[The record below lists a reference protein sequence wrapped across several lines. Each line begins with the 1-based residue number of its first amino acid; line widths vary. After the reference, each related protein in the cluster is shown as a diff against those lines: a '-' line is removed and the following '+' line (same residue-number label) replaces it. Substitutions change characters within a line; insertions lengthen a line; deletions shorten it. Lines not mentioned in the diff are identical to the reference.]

1 MADFNGRRVPN
12 FSQYLDDL
20 NAIPSPYDVAM
31 QQQQQQETYNL
42 DSELSLFT
50 NTEFFDF
57 DKLGDLNIPSFD
69 QVEENKPNVNQNHDM
84 EFLDMLGDGFSN
96 VHDFAAPNLNSANHS
111 SMPVQ
116 NTQYHAA
123 PQSQPNRMPAARAP
137 VHQSPPFS
145 SPTTASPPQPSV
157 AAPSPSTTTS
167 PTPSAPGPK
176 RKNTQKAPAMSV
188 EEAARVAADE
198 DKRRRNTA
206 ASARFR
212 VKKKMREQ
220 SLETTV
226 KETSQKNAA
235 LEARV
240 TALELENQ
248 WLKNLITEKNGK
260 SAEEGK
266 KAESNITHMFKKFLA
281 AQKVDGERSSAGSK
295 IGVGTV

>member
-1 MADFNGRRVPN
+1 MAEYNGRRAPN

-31 QQQQQQETYNL
+31 QQQQDGFNI
-42 DSELSLFT
+42 DSDLSLFT

-57 DKLGDLNIPSFD
+57 DLNLPPFEP
-69 QVEENKPNVNQNHDM
+69 VEENKHNVNQNSDM
-84 EFLDMLGDGFSN
+84 DFLDILGGDGFGQVN
-96 VHDFAAPNLNSANHS
+96 DYAPQMNSMNNQS
-111 SMPVQ
+111 TPVQ
-116 NTQYHAA
+116 NAQLHAV
-123 PQSQPNRMPAARAP
+123 PQSQVPGLPNVRAQVNQP
-137 VHQSPPFS
+137 VNA
-145 SPTTASPPQPSV
+145 PTTASPSQSSV
-157 AAPSPSTTTS
+157 AAPSPTNATS
-167 PTPSAPGPK
+167 PAAPAPGPK
-176 RKNTQKAPAMSV
+176 RKNTQKTAPVSV
-188 EEAARVAADE
+188 EEAARIAADE

-220 SLETTV
+220 ALEKTV
-226 KETSQKNAA
+226 KDTTEKNAA

-266 KAESNITHMFKKFLA
+266 KAENDISDMFKKFLA
-281 AQKVDGERSSAGSK
+281 AQKTEGERSNGNSK
-295 IGVGTV
+295 IGVGTF

>member
-1 MADFNGRRVPN
+1 MAEYNGRRAPN

-31 QQQQQQETYNL
+31 QQQQQQDGFNF
-42 DSELSLFT
+42 DNDLSLFT

-57 DKLGDLNIPSFD
+57 DLNLPPFEP
-69 QVEENKPNVNQNHDM
+69 VEENKHKVSQNSEM
-84 EFLDMLGDGFSN
+84 EFLDMLGDQFGN
-96 VHDFAAPNLNSANHS
+96 VNDYAAPQMNSMNGP

-116 NTQYHAA
+116 NAQFAI
-123 PQSQPNRMPAARAP
+123 PQSQVPNGLPNIQSN
-137 VHQSPPFS
+137 VHRSPSTS
-145 SPTTASPPQPSV
+145 SPSTTSPSQQSV
-157 AAPSPSTTTS
+157 AAPSPTTTTS
-167 PTPSAPGPK
+167 PAASAPGPK
-176 RKNTQKAPAMSV
+176 RKNTQKTAPLNV
-188 EEAARVAADE
+188 EEVARIAAEE

-220 SLETTV
+220 TLEKTV
-226 KETSQKNAA
+226 KETTEKNAA

-266 KAESNITHMFKKFLA
+266 KAENDISAMFKKFLA
-281 AQKVDGERSSAGSK
+281 AQKTEGERSNGNSK
-295 IGVGTV
+295 IGVGTL